1 MPSAKRSL
9 GTMNILSSLQNVDH
23 ALFAKITGLT
33 RCTSCIPVARI
44 FSKTGDGLLHVLVAI
59 VLMMLHPMPEL
70 VVLALATTML
80 LERALYWPLK
90 NSLKRLRPPEKLNGF
105 NSVVVASDRFSFPSG
120 HSSAAFAL
128 AILLSLAVGGFM
140 PVLLIWASCVALSRV
155 VLGVH
160 FPGDIIAGALLGA
173 AAAFTNAAYW
183 GLI

>member
-1 MPSAKRSL
+1 MPSAPRIL

-33 RCTSCIPVARI
+33 RCTFCVPMARI
-44 FSKTGDGLLHVLVAI
+44 LSKTGDGVLHVLVAL
-59 VLMMLHPMPEL
+59 VLMMLHPMPER

-90 NSLKRLRPPEKLNGF
+90 NTLKRLRPPEKLVDF
-105 NSVVVASDRFSFPSG
+105 RSIVTASDRFSFPSG

-128 AILLSLAVGGFM
+128 AILLSLSIGGFM
-140 PVLLIWASCVALSRV
+140 PVLLAWATCVALSRV

-173 AAAFTNAAYW
+173 TAAFINAAYW